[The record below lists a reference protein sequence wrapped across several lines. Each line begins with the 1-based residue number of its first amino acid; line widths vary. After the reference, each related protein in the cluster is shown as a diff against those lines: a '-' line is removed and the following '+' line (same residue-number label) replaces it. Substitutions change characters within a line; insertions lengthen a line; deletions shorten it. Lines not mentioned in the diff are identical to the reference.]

1 MDKLFSKKKSTKDA
15 PDIGHYELLHLSFSS
30 YTEWDWKMVYQVSK
44 LQGKTSQ
51 QNGKAVQSTSLTN
64 AKSIIKDLYT
74 NLRKKELGP
83 CPCHILHPGPRNTLN
98 MLNYTLHIRKEIILE
113 NYRIS
118 IQP

>member
-30 YTEWDWKMVYQVSK
+30 YTEWDWKMVYQSK